1 MDRIANQ
8 QQHSLK
14 QRHNPKQ
21 GPVFNSNKNKSHED
35 PAQEKLELAEFGSF
49 VLRKEATFIT

>member
-35 PAQEKLELAEFGSF
+35 PAE
-49 VLRKEATFIT
+49 